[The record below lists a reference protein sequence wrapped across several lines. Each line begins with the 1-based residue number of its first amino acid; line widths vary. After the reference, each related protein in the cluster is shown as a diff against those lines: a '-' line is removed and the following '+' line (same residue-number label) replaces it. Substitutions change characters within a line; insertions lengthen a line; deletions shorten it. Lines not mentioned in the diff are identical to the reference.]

1 MSVKGHASF
10 ASKRRSRTDG
20 EQASIA
26 AKAAAAVGAEN
37 VTNQLEV
44 APANP

>member
-1 MSVKGHASF
+1 V
-10 ASKRRSRTDG
+10 RTEDEKAG
-20 EQASIA
+20 IE
-26 AKAAAAVGAEN
+26 AKAAAVVGAEN